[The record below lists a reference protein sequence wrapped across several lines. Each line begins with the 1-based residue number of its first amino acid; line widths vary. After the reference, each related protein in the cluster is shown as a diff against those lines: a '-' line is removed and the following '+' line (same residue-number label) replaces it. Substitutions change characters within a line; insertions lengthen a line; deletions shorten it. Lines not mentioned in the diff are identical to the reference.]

1 MAQASENSIYPLGTM
16 GEPESGLFGG
26 SIPIPYSAPFPQ
38 PAWGTLPNWKL
49 LKTLNLQVVLITKSK
64 DSLLDLLFN

>member
-38 PAWGTLPNWKL
+38 PAITGESLPKNKSAQGTAAQQIEIESKETN
-49 LKTLNLQVVLITKSK
+49 LNI
-64 DSLLDLLFN
+64 